1 MTILGLYQIY
11 CQVMSLTHIQYIK
24 EYFVQKKKPIIE
36 INYHDF
42 HYLNLTWQSTELWEI
57 SHKVEDRDRSRHR
70 PLSSEDLDYA
80 DDLGLLSNRH
90 QDIQQTL
97 TLLSVGLDFFYQIVH
112 QELYIFSECRSWS
125 FLQIISCL
133 NTLNKQENIS

>member
-97 TLLSVGLDFFYQIVH
+97 TLLSVGLDFFLSDCPSRVV
-112 QELYIFSECRSWS
+112 YIFWM
-125 FLQIISCL
+125 QILIFFTDNL
-133 NTLNKQENIS
+133 MFKYTE

>member
-1 MTILGLYQIY
+1 MVDYTRIVPNLLSSDVTYPHTVYKGILR
-11 CQVMSLTHIQYIK
+11 T
-24 EYFVQKKKPIIE
+24 KKKPIIE

-42 HYLNLTWQSTELWEI
+42 HYLNLTWQSTELWKI

-97 TLLSVGLDFFYQIVH
+97 TLLSVGLDFFLSDCPSRVV
-112 QELYIFSECRSWS
+112 YIFWM
-125 FLQIISCL
+125 QILIFFTDNL
-133 NTLNKQENIS
+133 MFKYTE